1 MDPAAAGTEIGDV
14 IHAEHR
20 RILRLFGA
28 IDDVARRE
36 VAGLG
41 RSALRQVWVRLAD
54 LLEQHTDAE
63 EQICF
68 PALFGGGAEAMTLME
83 AAIAEHNDIREVLAE
98 ARLLEPGSARW
109 WRTVAAAHDECSE
122 HFRREE
128 RDVVSVLCGVLSH
141 EESRRAARQWETFPV
156 GHGQRASSA
165 AIFAPVRVRTS
176 ATVVPSPRPNP
187 SR

>member
-1 MDPAAAGTEIGDV
+1 MDPAAASTEIGDV

-28 IDDVARRE
+28 LDDVARRE
-36 VAGLG
+36 GGGLG
-41 RSALRQVWVRLAD
+41 RTALRQVWLRLAD
-54 LLEQHTDAE
+54 LIEQHTDAE

-68 PALFGGGAEAMTLME
+68 PPLFGGGAQAMTLME
-83 AAIAEHNDIREVLAE
+83 AAIADHNDIRDVLAE

-128 RDVVSVLCGVLSH
+128 QDLVAALCGVLSQ
-141 EESRRAARQWETFPV
+141 EESRRAAHQWESLPMGRTQGGSP
-156 GHGQRASSA
+156 A
-165 AIFAPVRVRTS
+165 AIFAPVRVRS
-176 ATVVPSPRPNP
+176 PATAVPSPRPASP
-187 SR
+187 R